1 MIKLNGR
8 TFGLKMMT
16 CWNKSNTVWDKVS
29 ADIKKEFNSKP
40 VYNKKKQ
47 KKLKTK
53 IQSYGDE
60 AKDFHNKEVSK
71 LFISN
76 HNCLS

>member
-1 MIKLNGR
+1 MDVFFGWRWWHIGTNLILFGIKSAL
-8 TFGLKMMT
+8 TLKKNLIVNLSIT
-16 CWNKSNTVWDKVS
+16 K
-29 ADIKKEFNSKP
+29 
-40 VYNKKKQ
+40 